1 MLRRLILSLLLLA
14 AAPAL
19 AAEHASG
26 GEAAKG
32 GPPGT
37 NVDFEYLMAP
47 LTAENGKLLGYA
59 YINQRLTAA
68 SEGLVSP
75 VREKVPFIQDA
86 FVRDVNTRSVADA
99 AHPKSVDIKGVEA
112 RMLANV
118 IKVMRPGKVKMVT
131 ICTVQIAELHP
142 TQTPSPR
149 HADAL
154 HDVAASGNPLKSRC
168 EASKDATTEAAKSH

>member
-1 MLRRLILSLLLLA
+1 MIDAGMDQAVRGLTEL
-14 AAPAL
+14 P
-19 AAEHASG
+19 
-26 GEAAKG
+26 GEAAADFAHHVTSPSAAVISYRGSDLLDCFDRMNADFIEKG
-32 GPPGT
+32 WSDG
-37 NVDFEYLMAP
+37 LP
-47 LTAENGKLLGYA
+47 L
-59 YINQRLTAA
+59 
-68 SEGLVSP
+68 VPP

-154 HDVAASGNPLKSRC
+154 HDVAAYGTPLKSRC